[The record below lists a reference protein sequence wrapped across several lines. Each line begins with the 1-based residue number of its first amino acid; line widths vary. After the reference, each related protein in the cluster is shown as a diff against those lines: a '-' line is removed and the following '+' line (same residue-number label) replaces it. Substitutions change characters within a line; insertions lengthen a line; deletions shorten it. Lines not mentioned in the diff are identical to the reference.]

1 MPWPASTRWATA
13 ICWDSLARF
22 AEDAYW
28 PPP

>member
-13 ICWDSLARF
+13 ICWAEVAWLAD
-22 AEDAYW
+22 EAYW